1 MTPAL
6 GRASLRLVPSRA
18 MRAGMLAYVGALA
31 AIEMCDGI
39 IVAEV
44 WRDRRRRVSVDPT
57 DLTVLGEMFERLR
70 VIEAVVVAAAVVTTV
85 LWSFI
90 AVRNASTA
98 CRDGRSGA
106 AAVVAWTLAPLA
118 VVALGVE
125 GEAAARP
132 GVLAAQAAI
141 LFVPFATIGAA
152 ATRVGGR
159 LAPFVRWYVALVL
172 VFLVHRAFTGSFNL
186 ADTKPSDDLGR
197 AAALMVVN
205 GLALGVMVLMAA
217 DAARSIE
224 SATHARVAAHF
235 DWRAEA
241 MRRFRHAAA
250 TITGQATS
258 GDQRRSELAASDR
271 GSP

>member
-18 MRAGMLAYVGALA
+18 MRAGMLAYLGALA
-31 AIEMCDGI
+31 AIELCDGI

-44 WRDRRRRVSVDPT
+44 WRDQRRRVAVDPEEVR
-57 DLTVLGEMFERLR
+57 VLGEMFERLR
-70 VIEAVVVAAAVVTTV
+70 VIEAVVVVGAVTTTV

-106 AAVVAWTLAPLA
+106 TAVVAWSLAPLA
-118 VVALGVE
+118 VAALGVG
-125 GEAAARP
+125 GESAVRP
-132 GVLAAQAAI
+132 GVIGAQAVI

-152 ATRVGGR
+152 ATRVGAR
-159 LAPFVRWYVALVL
+159 LARFVRWYVALVL

-197 AAALMVVN
+197 AAALMVAN
-205 GLALGVMVLMAA
+205 GLVLGVMVLMAA
-217 DAARSIE
+217 DAARSLE
-224 SATHARVAAHF
+224 SATHARMALHF

-241 MRRFRHAAA
+241 MRRFRAAA
-250 TITGQATS
+250 VAGQVAPTEP
-258 GDQRRSELAASDR
+258 RRSELAASGQ